1 MYIRSIK
8 EKDYT
13 AISIMLNGLH
23 SLHVKNR
30 SDIYAKTDSVI
41 SKSDFI
47 QMIEDENCIA
57 MIAEAGGKAA
67 GYGVGEIK
75 NTAEN
80 PLLMKHKSLYIQEIY
95 VKPSYRKKSIGRDLL
110 EKIENEGRKLGADRM
125 DLTVWAFNKNAIK
138 FYEYCGMEE
147 QRIILEKKI

>member
-1 MYIRSIK
+1 
-8 EKDYT
+8 
-13 AISIMLNGLH
+13 
-23 SLHVKNR
+23 
-30 SDIYAKTDSVI
+30 
-41 SKSDFI
+41 
-47 QMIEDENCIA
+47 
-57 MIAEAGGKAA
+57 
-67 GYGVGEIK
+67 
-75 NTAEN
+75 
-80 PLLMKHKSLYIQEIY
+80 MKHKSLYIQEIY